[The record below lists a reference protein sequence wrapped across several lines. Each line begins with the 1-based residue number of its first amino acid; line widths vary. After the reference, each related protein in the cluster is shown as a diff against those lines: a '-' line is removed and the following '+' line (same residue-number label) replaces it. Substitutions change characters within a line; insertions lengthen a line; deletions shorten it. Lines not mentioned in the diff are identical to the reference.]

1 MNEIKTIEVNIKLS
15 EEKPVDEL
23 IDIADIYEYMKE
35 GSIKS
40 LSLTM
45 NEEAISITLVVDANT
60 ELAEMAKLLYEDF
73 SADIRIY

>member
-1 MNEIKTIEVNIKLS
+1 MNEIKTIEADIKLN

-45 NEEAISITLVVDANT
+45 SEGAISITLIVDANT
-60 ELAEMAKLLYEDF
+60 ELAEMAESLYKDF
-73 SADIRIY
+73 SADIKIY

>member
-1 MNEIKTIEVNIKLS
+1 MNEIKTIEADIKLS

-45 NEEAISITLVVDANT
+45 SDGVISITLVVDAKT
-60 ELAEMAKLLYEDF
+60 ELAKMAKSLYEDF

>member
-1 MNEIKTIEVNIKLS
+1 MNEIKTVEADIKLN
-15 EEKPVDEL
+15 EEKPIDEL
-23 IDIADIYEYMKE
+23 IDISDIYEYMKE

-45 NEEAISITLVVDANT
+45 SEEAISITLVVDANT
-60 ELAEMAKLLYEDF
+60 ELAEMAKSLYEDF

>member
-1 MNEIKTIEVNIKLS
+1 MNEIKTIEADIKLS
-15 EEKPVDEL
+15 KEKPVDEL

-45 NEEAISITLVVDANT
+45 SEGAISITLVVDANT
-60 ELAEMAKLLYEDF
+60 ELAEMAESLYKDF

>member
-1 MNEIKTIEVNIKLS
+1 MNEIKTIEADIKLN

-60 ELAEMAKLLYEDF
+60 ELAEMAESLYKDF
-73 SADIRIY
+73 SADIKVY

>member
-1 MNEIKTIEVNIKLS
+1 MNKIKTIEADIKLS

-23 IDIADIYEYMKE
+23 IDISDIYEYMKE

-45 NEEAISITLVVDANT
+45 NEEAISITLVIDANT
-60 ELAEMAKLLYEDF
+60 KLAEMAESLYKDF
-73 SADIRIY
+73 SADIKVY

>member
-1 MNEIKTIEVNIKLS
+1 MNEIKTIEADIKLS
-15 EEKPVDEL
+15 KEKPVDEL

-45 NEEAISITLVVDANT
+45 NEETISITLVVDANT
-60 ELAEMAKLLYEDF
+60 ELAEMAKSLYEDF
-73 SADIRIY
+73 SADIRVY

>member
-1 MNEIKTIEVNIKLS
+1 MNEIKTIEADIKLS
-15 EEKPVDEL
+15 KEKPVDEL

-45 NEEAISITLVVDANT
+45 SEGAISITLVVDAKS
-60 ELAEMAKLLYEDF
+60 ELAEMAESLYKDF
-73 SADIRIY
+73 SADIKVY

>member
-1 MNEIKTIEVNIKLS
+1 MNEIKTIEADIKLS
-15 EEKPVDEL
+15 KEKPVDEL

-45 NEEAISITLVVDANT
+45 SEGAISITLVVDANT
-60 ELAEMAKLLYEDF
+60 GLAEMAKSLYEDF
-73 SADIRIY
+73 SADIKVY

>member
-1 MNEIKTIEVNIKLS
+1 MNEIKTIEADIKLN

-45 NEEAISITLVVDANT
+45 SEGAISITLVVDANT
-60 ELAEMAKLLYEDF
+60 ELAEMAESLYKDF
-73 SADIRIY
+73 SADIKVY

>member
-1 MNEIKTIEVNIKLS
+1 MNEIKTIEADIKLS
-15 EEKPVDEL
+15 KEKPVDEL

-45 NEEAISITLVVDANT
+45 NEEAISITLVVNANT
-60 ELAEMAKLLYEDF
+60 GLAEMAESLYRDF
-73 SADIRIY
+73 SADIKVY